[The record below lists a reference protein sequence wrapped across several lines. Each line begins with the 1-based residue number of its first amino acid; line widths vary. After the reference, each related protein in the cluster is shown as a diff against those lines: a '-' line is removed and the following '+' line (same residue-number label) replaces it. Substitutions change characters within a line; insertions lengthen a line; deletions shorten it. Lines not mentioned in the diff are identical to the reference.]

1 MTKMKYLPIIIAFLN
16 TNLLGS
22 QVNSALGRFTA
33 TEVND
38 LVLLQWEMNSG
49 NVCQGI
55 EIFRSEDSLDFVH
68 IGHISGICGSISEP
82 VPFEYTDL
90 SPVVN
95 KKSYYKIQLGLLG
108 SSQIISTYV
117 SKPGVDGFLLKPNPV
132 NDIATIEFNND
143 NGGLTN
149 LKLFDIKRNLILE
162 KETRSQSIILDLGLY
177 DAGLYLFTI
186 NKESGEVIKGKILVV
201 H

>member
-1 MTKMKYLPIIIAFLN
+1 MKHLLLILISLN
-16 TNLLGS
+16 FGVLRS

-38 LVLLQWEMNSG
+38 LVLLQWQMNSG

-55 EIFRSEDSLDFVH
+55 EIYRSEDSLDFVH

-82 VPFEYTDL
+82 VDFEFTDL

-95 KKSYYKIQLGLLG
+95 KTSYYKIQLGLLG
-108 SSQIISTYV
+108 SSQVISTYV

-132 NDIATIEFNND
+132 SEKATIEFNND
-143 NGGLTN
+143 NGGLAVLT
-149 LKLFDIKRNLILE
+149 LTDIKRNLILE
-162 KETRSQSIILDLGLY
+162 NETRSQSFVLDFSPYESGI
-177 DAGLYLFTI
+177 YLFVI
-186 NKESGEVIKGKILVV
+186 SKESGEIIKGKIVV
-201 H
+201 AH